1 MVEIKIDKDFI
12 KYSFLNDR
20 YNNRLRLLVTLSP
33 IFIACFDN
41 GSYEL
46 EFLKNTIEK
55 STYPY
60 GLYPKF
66 FEGFDRDSYFK
77 AYENKKVNED
87 IILNKDGY
95 VDFYLNPMDEKYI
108 IALKSLLDGLILD
121 DKSNKY
127 WNDYF
132 KNIRND
138 IVINGRRSIIANSIQ
153 GFYLNK
159 YVLVWMMDLCD
170 YIKENNPKL
179 YEDILPMYNLSS
191 NLKTIAASKKINKQ

>member
-1 MVEIKIDKDFI
+1 MLDIEKNKDFI

-41 GSYEL
+41 GTYEL

-55 STYPY
+55 SAYPY
-60 GLYPKF
+60 GLYPNF

-77 AYENKKVNED
+77 AYENKSIKED

-95 VDFYLNPMDEKYI
+95 VDFYANPMDEKYI
-108 IALKSLLDGLILD
+108 IALRSLIEGLILD
-121 DKSNKY
+121 SEANKY

-132 KNIRND
+132 KKMRND
-138 IVINGRRSIIANSIQ
+138 IVINGRRSIIANGIQ

-159 YVLVWMMDLCD
+159 YVLVWMMDLCE

-179 YEDILPMYNLSS
+179 YEYILPIYNLSS
-191 NLKTIAASKKINKQ
+191 NLKTIAASKK